1 MNWRTWLIGLANG
14 AVSAVASGLATG
26 MVGGNWKQQLG
37 VAGASAIVS
46 VAKWVL
52 QHPLPGA
59 EETAAK

>member
-1 MNWRTWLIGLANG
+1 MTWKTWVIGLMNG

-26 MVGGNWKQQLG
+26 MVGGTWKQQLG
-37 VAGASAIVS
+37 VAGTSALVS

-59 EETAAK
+59 GA